1 VLKLARA
8 IHLRKSRQ
16 LGICKKS
23 LSIRRKQYK
32 KKKRENSTKA
42 GTME

>member
-8 IHLRKSRQ
+8 IHLRKSSQ

-32 KKKRENSTKA
+32 KERENSTKA